1 MRKDDNIMLGILC
14 EKPSQ
19 GRNFAKALGGASGT
33 YNGEPYII
41 VAARGHLYEFDDP
54 EKQVSNA
61 LSADYKSWQLDK
73 LPWDEHDFQW
83 KYKKKKDADD
93 TLKTIKANLSK
104 CDEICIA
111 TDVDPTGE
119 GELLAWEILD
129 QLNLAPKKWSRMY
142 FVDESAKEVTKA
154 FKSRKQLQSMVS
166 DPDYVKAFFRA
177 RWDYLS
183 MQFTRIA
190 TKCGDGKSVLRQ
202 GRLKSHM
209 IVLVGDAL
217 KAVAAYKKI
226 PYYQNRFKDENGVV
240 YTNPDEKNYPKKED
254 VPKSYK
260 QSDVVLDGKEIKY
273 THPPKML
280 DLAALSARLAPKG
293 YKAKQVQN
301 VYQKMYEAQVVS
313 YPRTEDKVITPEQFD
328 ELLPLVD
335 NIAKVVGVDPALLT
349 HRTPRSTHVKTGGAH
364 GANRPGTNVPKSMD
378 DLLKYGDC
386 APDIYELLARNYL
399 ATLAEDY
406 EYESQKGHV
415 KDYPDFK
422 GLVAIPKKQGWKAI
436 YNSGDDTDDDDNAVG
451 IGTVASPFVHEGF
464 PPKPPTPT
472 MKWLMAQLEKR
483 DVGTGATRTSTYAEV
498 TSDTTKFPLMKDT
511 KGKITLTQYGEMSY
525 YLLPNTNIG
534 SLDITERLMSDM
546 REIAAG
552 TKDPEACLHDIQR
565 MVKEDIITMQKNGE
579 IMRKELKVMS
589 GSTDVER
596 YEGTWNGQTVKF
608 KKEWS
613 GHKFTDDECA
623 KLCNGEEIEIEAVS
637 AKTGKSFKCKG
648 KLEEQEY
655 NGRTFVGFKS
665 TGFVNSAGQAGGVPD
680 EWCKH
685 KFTDDEKSL
694 LESGMSVQCDDF
706 VSKAGKTFSAKI
718 HYGKNDKGFMSI
730 IPEF

>member
-19 GRNFAKALGGASGT
+19 GRNFAKALGGAAGT

-273 THPPKML
+273 TYPPKML

-422 GLVAIPKKQGWKAI
+422 GSVAIPKKQGWKAI

-623 KLCNGEEIEIEAVS
+623 RLCNGEEIEIEAVS

>member
-1 MRKDDNIMLGILC
+1 MLGILC

-41 VAARGHLYEFDDP
+41 VAARGHLYELDDP
-54 EKQVSNA
+54 EKQVSSA
-61 LSADYKSWQLDK
+61 LSADYKTWDISK

-83 KYKKKKDADD
+83 KYKKKKDAED
-93 TLKTIKANLSK
+93 TLKNIKANLSK

-129 QLNLAPKKWSRMY
+129 ELNLSPKKWSRMY

-154 FKSRKQLQSMVS
+154 FKSRKQLQSMQS
-166 DPDYVKAFFRA
+166 DPDYIKAFFRA
-177 RWDYLS
+177 RWDFLS

-209 IVLVGDAL
+209 IILVGDAL
-217 KAVAAYKKI
+217 KAVSEYKKI

-254 VPKSYK
+254 VPQVYK
-260 QSDVVLDGKEIKY
+260 QSAVVLDGKEIKH
-273 THPPKML
+273 TAPPKML
-280 DLAALSARLAPKG
+280 DLATLSARLVPKG
-293 YKAKQVQN
+293 YKAKTIQS

-313 YPRTEDKVITPEQFD
+313 YPRTEDKVISPEQFD

-335 NIAKVVGVDPALLT
+335 SIAKVVGVDASLLT
-349 HRTPRSTHVKTGGAH
+349 HRTPRSTHVKAGGAH
-364 GANRPGTNVPKSMD
+364 GANRPGTNVPKSMN
-378 DLLKYGDC
+378 DLLVYGDC

-422 GLVAIPKKQGWKAI
+422 GSVAIPKKQGWKAI
-436 YNSGDDTDDDDNAVG
+436 YNSGDDIDDDDNAVG

-534 SLDITERLMSDM
+534 SLDITERLMADM
-546 REIAAG
+546 RDIAAG
-552 TKDPEACLHDIQR
+552 KKDPEECLHDIQR
-565 MVKEDIITMQKNGE
+565 MVREDIITMKKNGE
-579 IMRKELKVMS
+579 IMRKELNVMS
-589 GSTDVER
+589 GNTDVER
-596 YEGTWNGQTVKF
+596 YEGTWNGQSVKF

-613 GHKFTDDECA
+613 GHKFTDEECE

-637 AKTGKSFKCKG
+637 SKTGKSFKCKG

-655 NGRTFVGFKS
+655 NGRTYVGFKS
-665 TGFVNSAGQAGGVPD
+665 TGFVNAAGKTGGVPD
-680 EWCKH
+680 EWCQH

-706 VSKAGKTFSAKI
+706 VSKAGKKFSAKI
-718 HYGKNDKGFMSI
+718 HYGKNDKGYMGI